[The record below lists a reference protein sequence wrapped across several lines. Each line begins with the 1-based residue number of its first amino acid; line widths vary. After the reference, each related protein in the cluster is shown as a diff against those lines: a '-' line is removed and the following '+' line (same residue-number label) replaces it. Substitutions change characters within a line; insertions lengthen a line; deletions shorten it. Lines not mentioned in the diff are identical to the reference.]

1 MDRRFG
7 DLSIPLRNRASGPGR
22 SYFSPQRTATRTMSD
37 PSDSAAMMLISV
49 FIVCLAIFLAPVR
62 TVKTQA

>member
-1 MDRRFG
+1 
-7 DLSIPLRNRASGPGR
+7 
-22 SYFSPQRTATRTMSD
+22 MSD